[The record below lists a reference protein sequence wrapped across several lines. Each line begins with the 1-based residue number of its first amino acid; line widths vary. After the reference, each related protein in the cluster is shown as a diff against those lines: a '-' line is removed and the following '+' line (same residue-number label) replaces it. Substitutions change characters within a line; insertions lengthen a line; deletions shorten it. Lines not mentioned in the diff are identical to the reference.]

1 MEVLAIAIKE
11 KEIEGIQVGNREV
24 KLSLFAE
31 DMILYI
37 KNFKDVIRKLPEII
51 NAFGKVEGYRIN
63 VQKSLAFLYT
73 KNKKIRKR
81 IKETIPYA
89 IAKNEK

>member
-31 DMILYI
+31 DMILYRE
-37 KNFKDVIRKLPEII
+37 NPKDAARRL
-51 NAFGKVEGYRIN
+51 
-63 VQKSLAFLYT
+63 LYLS
-73 KNKKIRKR
+73 N
-81 IKETIPYA
+81 ELSN
-89 IAKNEK
+89 IAKYNIIHRNLWALSFLIT